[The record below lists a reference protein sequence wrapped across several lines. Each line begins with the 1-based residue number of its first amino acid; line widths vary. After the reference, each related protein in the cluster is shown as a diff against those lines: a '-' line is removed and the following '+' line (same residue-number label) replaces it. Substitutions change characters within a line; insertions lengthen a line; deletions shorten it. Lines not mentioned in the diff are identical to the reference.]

1 MANLAYLL
9 LGTNLG
15 NKKQNLHEATVHLS
29 QQAGQILKSS
39 SVYETM
45 PWGVTDQPSYWNQV
59 LLLQT
64 TLVAQELLQV
74 INTIEKELGR
84 ERRIRWEARIIDIDI
99 LYFNDLVIET
109 ASLSIPHPRM
119 ASRRFTLVPLAEIAP
134 HFVHPVLGKTSLELL
149 ENCADTLPVVR
160 VDKGT

>member
-15 NKKQNLHEATVHLS
+15 NKHQNLLEVMVHLS
-29 QQAGQILKSS
+29 EQAGRIIKTSS
-39 SVYETM
+39 IYETM
-45 PWGVTDQPSYWNQV
+45 PWGVTDQPAYWNQV

-64 TLVAQELLQV
+64 TLLPQELLQV
-74 INTIEKELGR
+74 INSIEKELGR

-99 LYFNDLVIET
+99 LYFNDQIIET
-109 ASLSIPHPRM
+109 ETLSIPHPRI

-134 HFVHPVLGKTSLELL
+134 QFVHPVLGKTNQELL
-149 ENCADTLPVVR
+149 EHCS
-160 VDKGT
+160 DKLAVSPIEDN

>member
-15 NKKQNLHEATVHLS
+15 NKQQNLHEVLISLS
-29 QQAGQILKSS
+29 QQVGQIIKRSS
-39 SVYETM
+39 TYETM
-45 PWGVTDQPSYWNQV
+45 PWGVTDQPTYWNQV

-64 TLVAQELLQV
+64 TLPPQELLQV

-84 ERRIRWEARIIDIDI
+84 QRRIRWEARIIDIDI
-99 LYFNDLVIET
+99 LYYNNEVIET
-109 ASLSIPHPRM
+109 ETLSIPHPRI

-134 HFVHPVLGKTSLELL
+134 QLVHPVLGKTNQELL
-149 ENCADTLPVVR
+149 ELCSDELAVIPIENT
-160 VDKGT
+160 